1 MGILKLFLL
10 LLLSSIILFCSKLDE
25 YKREAIS
32 LNLYNKHYW
41 HVLLHI
47 RDGVSEIEDR
57 NFFIAKDGNIN
68 PKAEL
73 IATIESFFKS
83 DRDNNST
90 ICRFPARY
98 YWLKRELNATFPE
111 ANCKNLNRVLKKVE
125 PVSVTLIFPSAHIN
139 TPASMFGHTFLRIN
153 SSFKSK
159 LLSYAVNYS
168 ANVDIDR
175 ENGIT
180 FAFKGVFGGYY
191 GRFSLLPYYEK
202 LKEYRDTEQRD
213 IFEYDLNFTKDETL
227 KIFLHIWELNKIK
240 SRYYFFTNN
249 CSYNILWLLEAGR
262 DSLRLVDRF
271 SFEVI
276 PLETIHLAKEEGL
289 IKSKSYRASKR
300 RVLLKY
306 EELIDKRYIYIP
318 KKIIEEDINLD
329 EILKGISLKQQRYIL
344 EASIEYLEYRY
355 IEGEIEKERYLTLFY
370 TLTSKRA
377 TLGVGE
383 EIKIK
388 EPPNPLDSH
397 RAVRFKFGVGDD
409 EVSYFGFRPAY
420 HSLDDRGYGF
430 MQGVSIE
437 FLNFEL
443 GVEKS
448 RAFVEDI
455 TLMGINSI
463 TNISSFFKP
472 ISWRAKLGWDRYSR
486 DSSAKFGTTIGGGV
500 SFGVKSYSFYTLA
513 EPFLY
518 TNGDSGVGLVLGFD
532 FDINRYL
539 DTNFEFNRRV
549 YKNGDYKSILNFSQG
564 FSPSQNSQILLNYK
578 KNSKEDSL
586 RLYFKYF
593 Y

>member
-1 MGILKLFLL
+1 
-10 LLLSSIILFCSKLDE
+10 
-25 YKREAIS
+25 
-32 LNLYNKHYW
+32 
-41 HVLLHI
+41 V
-47 RDGVSEIEDR
+47 
-57 NFFIAKDGNIN
+57 
-68 PKAEL
+68 
-73 IATIESFFKS
+73 
-83 DRDNNST
+83 
-90 ICRFPARY
+90 
-98 YWLKRELNATFPE
+98 LKRVNPI
-111 ANCKNLNRVLKKVE
+111 
-125 PVSVTLIFPSAHIN
+125 SVTLIFPSAHIN

-159 LLSYAVNYS
+159 LLSYAINYS
-168 ANVDIDR
+168 ANVDMDR
-175 ENGIT
+175 ENGVI
-180 FAFKGVFGGYY
+180 FAIKGIFGGYY
-191 GRFSLLPYYEK
+191 GLFSLLPYYEK
-202 LKEYRDTEQRD
+202 LKEYKDTEQRD

-227 KIFLHIWELNKIK
+227 KMFLHIWELNNIK

-249 CSYNILWLLEAGR
+249 CSYNMLWLLEAGR
-262 DSLRLVDRF
+262 DSLRLVDKF

-318 KKIIEEDINLD
+318 KKIIKEDINLD
-329 EILKGISLKQQRYIL
+329 EILKEISLKQQRYIL
-344 EASIEYLEYRY
+344 EASIEYLEYKY
-355 IEGEIEKERYLTLFY
+355 IEGEIKKDRYLELFHK
-370 TLTSKRA
+370 LTSKRA

-430 MQGVSIE
+430 VHGSSIE
-437 FLNFEL
+437 FLDFEFGL
-443 GVEKS
+443 EES
-448 RAFVEDI
+448 RVFVEDI
-455 TLMGINSI
+455 TLIGVASI

-472 ISWRAKLGWDRYSR
+472 ISWRAKVGWDRYST
-486 DSSAKFGTTIGGGV
+486 DNSAKFGTSIGGGV
-500 SFGVKSYSFYTLA
+500 SFGVENYSFYTLA

-518 TNGDSGVGLVLGFD
+518 VNRDFGVGLVFGLD

-539 DTNFEFNRRV
+539 DTNFEFSRKV
-549 YKNGDYKSILNFSQG
+549 YKNGDSKSVLNFSQG
-564 FSPSQNSQILLNYK
+564 FSLSQNSQILLDYNR
-578 KNSKEDSL
+578 NSNEDSL